1 VRIKDKTV
9 KKLKEKACKNC
20 KHIFQPKAPLQSI
33 CSLDCAIE
41 LARVKAEIK
50 ERKEW
55 GKRKKEL
62 KEATKTPSEYK
73 EDLQKEINHIVR
85 LIDKGHECISSG
97 AKVYQVNAGHLYAVG
112 SHPEL
117 RFNLLNIYNQRVH
130 DNKYKGGNG
139 IVYKERIKEVFGL
152 EVFEEIESLKLR
164 YKHLDLSVP
173 EVKSA
178 IKEARKAVRYLEK
191 HTKDLEKPYI
201 TEDRIHLRRFYND
214 LIGIYL

>member
-1 VRIKDKTV
+1 VRTKVKTV
-9 KKLKEKACKNC
+9 KKLKEKRCKQC
-20 KHIFQPKAPLQSI
+20 SQYFLPVRPLQSV
-33 CSLDCAIE
+33 CSLNCSIE
-41 LARVKAEIK
+41 LGKKKAEEK
-50 ERKEW
+50 EKRDW
-55 GKRKKEL
+55 NKRKKEL
-62 KEATKTPSEYK
+62 KEAIKTPSEYK

-130 DNKYKGGNG
+130 DNKWKSGNG

-173 EVKSA
+173 ELKSA
-178 IKEARKAVRYLEK
+178 IKEARKAVRWLEK
-191 HTKDLEKPYI
+191 HTKDNERPF
-201 TEDRIHLRRFYND
+201 EVDNRIHVRRYYNEQ
-214 LIGIYL
+214 IGIYL

>member
-1 VRIKDKTV
+1 MIRLKQPKKKQCKQCKKEFQPIRPLQQVCDYKCAYELAIVRAE
-9 KKLKEKACKNC
+9 LKEKKDWN
-20 KHIFQPKAPLQSI
+20 
-33 CSLDCAIE
+33 
-41 LARVKAEIK
+41 
-50 ERKEW
+50 
-55 GKRKKEL
+55 KRKKEL
-62 KEATKTPSEYK
+62 KEELKTPSEYK

-173 EVKSA
+173 EIKSA